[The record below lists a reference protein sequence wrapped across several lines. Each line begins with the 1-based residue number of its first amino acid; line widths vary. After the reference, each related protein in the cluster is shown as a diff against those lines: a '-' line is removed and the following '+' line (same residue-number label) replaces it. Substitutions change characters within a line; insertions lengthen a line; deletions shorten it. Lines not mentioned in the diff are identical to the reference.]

1 VSPTNASDSHSG
13 TIGSVAIQ
21 FAAVTERV
29 ALEVARLEGSG
40 TPEKAYTLATETFRE
55 GLEDVP
61 AAGRV
66 AILREERPG
75 GPGAQGRMQALKTR
89 AGILSVGDTL
99 GRGEIEV
106 DLAVEPVEGLD
117 LLSKGQEGSISAIAV
132 APRGTMLRT
141 PDMYMS
147 KLIVG
152 PGARGRID
160 IDAPV
165 AQNIEAIAEG
175 MKRRPSE
182 IAVAVLDRERH
193 EGLIEEIRKTGA
205 RIHILPEGDLTPVVA
220 VGLRGSDL
228 HAVIGIGGAPEGV
241 LAAAVTRCLGGE
253 MQAKMWPVYRSQ
265 VETLKEYGLEDPEK
279 KLVLDDLIR
288 GDDVVFAATGITQG
302 ETLNGV
308 RYFRGGAR
316 THTVV
321 MSTEPRVVR
330 FMDTIHAL
338 EPEAGLRGFQL

>member
-1 VSPTNASDSHSG
+1 M
-13 TIGSVAIQ
+13 Q
-21 FAAVTERV
+21 LAAVTERV

-40 TPEKAYTLATETFRE
+40 APERAYTLATEAFRE
-55 GLEDVP
+55 GLEKTA
-61 AAGRV
+61 AAGTV

-75 GPGAQGRMQALKTR
+75 GSGGMRSLKTR
-89 AGILSVGDTL
+89 PGILSVGDRL
-99 GRGEIEV
+99 GSGELEV

-117 LLSKGQEGSISAIAV
+117 LLAKGQGGSISALAA
-132 APRGTMLRT
+132 APNGTMLRT

-152 PGARGRID
+152 PGARGKID

-165 AQNIEAIAEG
+165 MQNIEAIAEG

-193 EGLIEEIRKTGA
+193 EGLIQEIRQTGA
-205 RIHILPEGDLTPVVA
+205 RIHIRPEGDLTPAVA

-253 MQAKMWPVYRSQ
+253 MQAKMWPTHRSQ
-265 VETLKEYGLEDPEK
+265 VEALQEYGFENPEK
-279 KLVLDDLIR
+279 KLSLDDLIR
-288 GDDVVFAATGITQG
+288 GDQVVFAATGITPD

-321 MSTEPRVVR
+321 MSTDPRVVR

>member
-1 VSPTNASDSHSG
+1 MSPTNASDSHSG

-21 FAAVTERV
+21 YADVTERV

-40 TPEKAYTLATETFRE
+40 TPERAYTLATETFRD
-55 GLEDVP
+55 GLQTVP
-61 AAGRV
+61 ATGRV

-75 GPGAQGRMQALKTR
+75 GPGASGRMQALKTR
-89 AGILSVGDTL
+89 PGILGVGDTL
-99 GRGEIEV
+99 GSDDLEV

-132 APRGTMLRT
+132 APRGSMLRT

-193 EGLIEEIRKTGA
+193 EGLIEEIRRAGA
-205 RIHILPEGDLTPVVA
+205 RIHIRPEGDLTPVVA
-220 VGLRGSDL
+220 VGLRGADL
-228 HAVIGIGGAPEGV
+228 HAVIGIGGAPEGI
-241 LAAAVTRCLGGE
+241 LAAAVTKCLGGE
-253 MQAKMWPVYRSQ
+253 MQAKMWPTHRSQ
-265 VETLKEYGLEDPEK
+265 VETLREYGLEDPEK

-288 GDDVVFAATGITQG
+288 GDDVVFAATGITPG
-302 ETLNGV
+302 EILNGV

>member
-1 VSPTNASDSHSG
+1 M
-13 TIGSVAIQ
+13 
-21 FAAVTERV
+21 

-40 TPEKAYTLATETFRE
+40 APERAYTLATEAFRE
-55 GLEDVP
+55 ELERAS
-61 AAGRV
+61 AAGTV

-75 GPGAQGRMQALKTR
+75 GSGQMRSLKTR
-89 AGILSVGDTL
+89 PGILSVGDRL
-99 GRGEIEV
+99 GSGELEV

-117 LLSKGQEGSISAIAV
+117 LLAKGQGGSISALAA
-132 APRGTMLRT
+132 APKGTMLRT

-193 EGLIEEIRKTGA
+193 EGLIEEIRQTGA
-205 RIHILPEGDLTPVVA
+205 RIHIRPEGDLTPAVA

-253 MQAKMWPVYRSQ
+253 MQAKMWPTHRSQ
-265 VETLKEYGLEDPEK
+265 VEALKEYGLEDPEK
-279 KLVLDDLIR
+279 KLSLDDLIR
-288 GDDVVFAATGITQG
+288 GDEVVFAATGITPG

-321 MSTEPRVVR
+321 MSTDPRVVR